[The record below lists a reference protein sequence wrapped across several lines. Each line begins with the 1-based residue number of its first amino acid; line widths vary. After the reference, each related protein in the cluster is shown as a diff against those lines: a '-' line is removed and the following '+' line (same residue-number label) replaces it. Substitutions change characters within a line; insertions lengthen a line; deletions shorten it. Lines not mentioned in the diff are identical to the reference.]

1 MTWQLH
7 SAVTEGQTLVLPVRE
22 ETQIGESRRA
32 VGVQARL
39 LEFDEGAQGRIA
51 IIASEMA
58 TNLVRHGGGGEIL
71 CRLLP
76 GDAGIELIACDRGR
90 GMVDVEEC
98 LRDGFSTA
106 GTAGTGLGAIRRLA
120 NLFDLYSAPG
130 VGTVVLAQVLVTPAH
145 TPVNPVAA
153 PRFIIGAV
161 CVPLAGEIAC
171 GDRWLVE
178 TYGHLLRVTVV
189 DGLGHGMEA
198 ATAAVAAIRTANA
211 ASGVAPAQVLDAIH
225 RQLGVSRG
233 AAVAICHVN
242 QDTRGAVYCGIGNIA
257 GVIVGNDQRRG
268 MVSHNG
274 IVGHQMHPPK
284 EFAYPWVEGAL
295 LVMHSDGLQTRWSL
309 EAYPGLRLHHP
320 GVIAAVLRRDFTRGN
335 DDLCVVVVKE
345 RS

>member
-1 MTWQLH
+1 LT
-7 SAVTEGQTLVLPVRE
+7 VRE

-32 VGVQARL
+32 IGVQARL
-39 LEFDEGAQGRIA
+39 LDFDESAQGRIA

-98 LRDGFSTA
+98 LRDGFSTG

-120 NLFDLYSAPG
+120 TTFDIYSVHG
-130 VGTVVLAQVLVTPAH
+130 MGTVVLAQVLVTPTH
-145 TPVNPVAA
+145 GPVIAAAA

-178 TYGHLLRVTVV
+178 MSGHLLRVTMV
-189 DGLGHGMEA
+189 DGLGHGIEA

-225 RQLGVSRG
+225 RQLGDSRG
-233 AAVAICHVN
+233 AAVAICHANLDIKV
-242 QDTRGAVYCGIGNIA
+242 AVYCGIGNIS
-257 GVIVGNDQRRG
+257 GVVVGNDQRRG

-284 EFAYPWVEGAL
+284 EFVYPWVTGGL
-295 LVMHSDGLQTRWSL
+295 LVMHSDGLQTRWAL

-320 GVIAAVLRRDFTRGN
+320 GVVAAVLRRDFARGR

-345 RS
+345 RP